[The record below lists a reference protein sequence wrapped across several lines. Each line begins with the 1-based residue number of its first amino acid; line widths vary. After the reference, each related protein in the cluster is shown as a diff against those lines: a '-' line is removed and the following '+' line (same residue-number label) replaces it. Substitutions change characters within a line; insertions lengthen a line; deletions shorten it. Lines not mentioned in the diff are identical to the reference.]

1 MSEPQNNSWTS
12 TTFGAIVKRLVNGG
26 TPPTEVEA
34 FWRGDIPWVTGAD
47 FTTHG
52 IDEFRRF
59 VSHDAVSQTATNVI
73 GKGELLLVTR
83 TGVGKL
89 AIAPCDIAISQDI
102 TGVYPDTDQ
111 VDVVFLYH
119 RMQQGVEDLK
129 KLNQGTSIKG
139 IVRKDLLTYPLEL
152 PPIPQQGRIA
162 EILSTVDEAI
172 EQTEALIAKTQQIK
186 AGLMHDLFTRG
197 VTPDGKL
204 RPPRDEAPESYK
216 ESPLGWIPKEWR
228 TDEIGIL
235 FGRRVERGR
244 LGLPIMAIT
253 MTDGLV
259 PRDSVDR
266 RVDSNLGPEK
276 HLLVRRG
283 DIAYNM
289 MRMWQGV
296 LGRASYD
303 CLVSPAYVVMTP
315 APSIDSKFAE
325 GLLSKPESIANFKKL
340 SYGVVD
346 DRLRLYPRD
355 LERVRLAVPT
365 DLREQCMIAER
376 LEAVGETLCHLTN
389 ELGKFR
395 QLKLGLMHDLLAG
408 RVRVST
414 AEVTEPKQVGTNV

>member
-1 MSEPQNNSWTS
+1 
-12 TTFGAIVKRLVNGG
+12 
-26 TPPTEVEA
+26 
-34 FWRGDIPWVTGAD
+34 
-47 FTTHG
+47 
-52 IDEFRRF
+52 
-59 VSHDAVSQTATNVI
+59 
-73 GKGELLLVTR
+73 
-83 TGVGKL
+83 
-89 AIAPCDIAISQDI
+89 
-102 TGVYPDTDQ
+102 
-111 VDVVFLYH
+111 
-119 RMQQGVEDLK
+119 MQQGVEDLK

-139 IVRKDLLTYPLEL
+139 IVRKDLLAYPLEL

-172 EQTEALIAKTQQIK
+172 EQTKALIAKTQQIK

-408 RVRVST
+408 CVRCPT
-414 AEVTEPKQVGTNV
+414 AEVTEPKQVETNV